1 MSIWDFNDDGALDE
15 DKVGDFDVE
24 DRLGA
29 IEPRID
35 GDELILTRKSLGSIR
50 AAREMLRFVRS
61 QRLLRIFPTMLRG
74 GDWTDQFDRI
84 RELQIESPSWDVAD
98 HSFEGERYGLLCV
111 KGLPKGF
118 GATYEY
124 GLGIKRDYRGLVDEI
139 ETRTACTT
147 VRFVLSGDEGVSDDG
162 VAFRVSL
169 DRFDKF
175 RAAVDRNRSR
185 AQTAVRRVNDAE
197 RHNAVADLFGK
208 GRIEPRYGRNE
219 VIRAITEEAFTGH
232 VVDAGDRAALVEHA
246 TRAAP
251 AAAHEN
257 PERFGRLRES
267 VELVSLEVLI
277 EQFEQGM
284 KGRDSGNESH
294 WQGFFGTNQFALQQI
309 LSMPIVVARDQAY
322 VKSPDV
328 DGRGARIADFLCVNT
343 VTRTVFVVEIK
354 TPKTELMDIREYRG
368 KGTAAVYAPH
378 RDLSGAVSQLQSQ
391 LASVPRDLAGR
402 LGETPGLDL
411 DPWNEVRGAVIVGQV
426 SRLSPEKRESFLR
439 YRAGL
444 SSVSILGYD
453 EVLARLRTLRDV
465 LKAPSS
471 DPPRLAEH

>member
-1 MSIWDFNDDGALDE
+1 MSSWDVHGDADE
-15 DKVGDFDVE
+15 VGDFDLE

-35 GDELILTRKSLGSIR
+35 GDELVLTRTSRGDVR
-50 AAREMLRFVRS
+50 PAREMLRFVRS
-61 QRLLRIFPTMLRG
+61 QGLMRIFPTTLSM
-74 GDWTDQFDRI
+74 GDWADQFDRV
-84 RELQIESPSWDVAD
+84 RELQVESPSWDAAD
-98 HSFEGERYGLLCV
+98 HSFEGERYGLLCAN
-111 KGLPKGF
+111 GLPKGF

-124 GLGIKRDYRGLVDEI
+124 GLGLKRDYRGFVDEI
-139 ETRTACTT
+139 EARTACT
-147 VRFVLSGDEGVSDDG
+147 VIRFVLSGDEGVSDDG
-162 VAFRVSL
+162 VTFCVSL

-175 RAAVDRNRSR
+175 RAAVDRDRSR
-185 AQTAVRRVNDAE
+185 AQTAVRRVIDAE
-197 RHNAVADLFGK
+197 RHNAVADLFGQA
-208 GRIEPRYGRNE
+208 RVEPRYGRNE

-257 PERFGRLRES
+257 PERFGRLRQS

-277 EQFEQGM
+277 EQFEEGM

-294 WQGFFGTNQFALQQI
+294 WQGFFGTNEFALQQI
-309 LSMPIVVARDQAY
+309 LSMPIVVARQQAH
-322 VKSPDV
+322 VKPADI
-328 DGRGARIADFLCVNT
+328 DGRGSRIADFLCVNT
-343 VTRTVFVVEIK
+343 VTRTAFVVEIK
-354 TPKTELMDIREYRG
+354 TPKTELMDRREYRG

-402 LGETPGLDL
+402 LRETPDVEL

-453 EVLARLRTLRDV
+453 EVLARLRTLREV
-465 LKAPSS
+465 LKAPTS
-471 DPPRLAEH
+471 DPPRSEVR